1 VIEFVTK
8 ADGRIEAYSPR
19 KQNRWVQW
27 ADKQGNLWSDIS
39 LEVSKRIQN
48 YARTEDIHQEIIRY
62 CLEQETIPH
71 SRVAAYLEQA
81 TILKAAERIGLDGVS
96 IFDLEESMQHLFD
109 LGLWAEEVFPKYN
122 PEWED
127 WLAELLIYPL
137 EYWTVKQ
144 WQDKYGI
151 KYKGECVEPVQLGA
165 LGLGLAIHGDT
176 PKAFALAKAI
186 VQGKLNLPTPV
197 LNGCRNGD
205 FDSIS
210 CCVISTD
217 DTVQSIGAG
226 IDVAYQM
233 TAKKA
238 GIGIEFDTR
247 SKGAPVK
254 NGRVSHLG
262 KHGIY
267 ATVDKS
273 VKMFTQV
280 TRGGSAT
287 VTYKAIDPDI
297 MSIMLWK
304 TQRIDIEQRLDKLD
318 YSLAYNNAFVKA
330 VIEDAD
336 WHLFDRYMAPEVHK
350 AFITAPNADSYLKVV
365 EKHKQKASSVVK
377 ARALLKRFLISRS
390 ETGRVYCINLTRTNN
405 HTPFTDPIVQSNLC
419 MEINLPTKGFSNN
432 ADMYMDN
439 SEVRKA
445 LELMREYNVPSD
457 VITEISKKVN
467 TSDRSNG
474 EVAFC
479 ALGAIVAGKVLP
491 EEYEE
496 IAYLAVSTVNQM
508 IEKAPALTPSMRESI
523 LRRRSIGIGI
533 TDLAGYLYREGLDY
547 DGSAESLEAVSTLAE
562 MHYFYLLKASQILS
576 EETGEYVKEGIDYNW
591 LPIDTAIHNY
601 KPKLDWES
609 LRGKKRMN
617 SVLVAHMPTESS
629 AVFSGAINGLYPPR
643 KRVLYKKARLGNVQ
657 FIVDK
662 EDFIPAW
669 DVGNI
674 TLSKYYGRVADMSDQ
689 GISADYYLV
698 PEKYPEGKVPY
709 KVIQEEWIH
718 QALNGVKT
726 MYYQNIRD
734 NEAESV
740 QDAVKAIEIANQEED
755 EGCEGGCK
763 L

>member
-1 VIEFVTK
+1 MIEFVTK

-96 IFDLEESMQHLFD
+96 IYDLQESMERLFELD
-109 LGLWAEEVFPKYN
+109 LWAEEVFPEYN

-127 WLAELLIYPL
+127 WLAELLIQPL

-151 KYKGECVEPVQLGA
+151 KYKGSCVEPVQLGA

-176 PKAFALAKAI
+176 PEAFALAKSI
-186 VQGKLNLPTPV
+186 VEGKFNLPTPV

-205 FDSIS
+205 FDTIS
-210 CCVISTD
+210 CCVISTN
-217 DTVQSIGAG
+217 DTVPSIGSG

-304 TQRIDIEQRLDKLD
+304 TQRVDIEQRLDKLD
-318 YSLAYNNAFVKA
+318 YSLAYNNAFIKA
-330 VIEDAD
+330 VLEDSE
-336 WHLFDRYMAPEVHK
+336 WLLFDRYMAPEVHK
-350 AFITAPNADSYLKVV
+350 AFVTAPNAEKYLQVV
-365 EKHKQKASSVVK
+365 EQHRSKSSGSVK
-377 ARALLKRFLISRS
+377 ARELLKRFLISRS
-390 ETGRVYCINLTRTNN
+390 ETGRVYCINLTRVNK

-419 MEINLPTKGFSNN
+419 MEINLPTKGFTSNS
-432 ADMYMDN
+432 DMYMDN

-445 LELMREYNVPSD
+445 LELMREYKVHD
-457 VITEISKKVN
+457 DTIDAIRKQVN
-467 TSDRSNG
+467 TSDRSEG

-479 ALGAIVAGKVLP
+479 ALGALVAGKVTP
-491 EEYEE
+491 EEYEDL
-496 IAYLAVSTVNQM
+496 AYLALSTVNKM

-523 LRRRSIGIGI
+523 LRRKSVGIGI
-533 TDLAGYLYREGLDY
+533 TDLAGYLYSLGLDY
-547 DGSAESLEAVSTLAE
+547 DGSDESLEAVSTLAE
-562 MHYFYLLKASQILS
+562 RHYFYLLKASQRLA
-576 EETGEYVKEGIDYNW
+576 EETGDYVKEGIDINW

-601 KPKLDWES
+601 TPKLDWES

-629 AVFSGAINGLYPPR
+629 AVN
-643 KRVLYKKARLGNVQ
+643 
-657 FIVDK
+657 
-662 EDFIPAW
+662 
-669 DVGNI
+669 
-674 TLSKYYGRVADMSDQ
+674 
-689 GISADYYLV
+689 
-698 PEKYPEGKVPY
+698 
-709 KVIQEEWIH
+709 
-718 QALNGVKT
+718 
-726 MYYQNIRD
+726 
-734 NEAESV
+734 
-740 QDAVKAIEIANQEED
+740 
-755 EGCEGGCK
+755 
-763 L
+763 